1 MESELVC
8 ERQVW
13 WRRQEGWM
21 KDAPDDCSFHDAG
34 LDWSDRD
41 WPEVS
46 VLRGG
51 RKFWDWSNGG

>member
-1 MESELVC
+1 
-8 ERQVW
+8 
-13 WRRQEGWM
+13 M

-51 RKFWDWSNGG
+51 RKFWNWSNGG